1 MAKTFFHLTNSKWS
15 VVMLVLTRKHQEKI
29 RIGDNI
35 TITILKTKGK
45 AVRVG
50 IEAPADI
57 SVVRGELTANDGVG
71 SSVSKDDELI
81 SGESVPLPRRTRRFK
96 TQPAEGWAAKSRPH
110 QTDAPARR
118 GVNSE
123 VTLERVPRGNVA
135 QLLPGLVGTAGPL
148 RLMLEQRAT
157 V

>member
-1 MAKTFFHLTNSKWS
+1 
-15 VVMLVLTRKHQEKI
+15 MLVLTRKHQEKI

-57 SVVRGELTANDGVG
+57 SVVRGELTANA
-71 SSVSKDDELI
+71 
-81 SGESVPLPRRTRRFK
+81 PTA
-96 TQPAEGWAAKSRPH
+96 QPAEGNLDLTSTETMPLRRSRKLPVQPSGAWSPKSRP
-110 QTDAPARR
+110 QSGAPSRR
-118 GVNSE
+118 GETIDVS
-123 VTLERVPRGNVA
+123 LQRVSRANVG
-135 QLLPGLVGTAGPL
+135 QVLPGLVTGAGPL
-148 RLMLEQRAT
+148 RSLMEQRAT